1 MGYATLG
8 FSLRLPRGRA
18 LTGGPAVPFR
28 WVGAFPKQRWGRD
41 EVGRP
46 LQSVAFRMAP
56 AG

>member
-18 LTGGPAVPFR
+18 LPGAQPCPS
-28 WVGAFPKQRWGRD
+28 VGAFPKPTVGRH